1 MIINQIKSNQ
11 IKSNQ
16 IISYQIISNQI
27 KSNQCKTMQYDALL
41 AKSYNTMQ
49 CNATDDIHPIVEK
62 KHVKNN

>member
-11 IKSNQ
+11 IKSNH
-16 IISYQIISNQI
+16 IISNHIKSDHI
-27 KSNQCKTMQYDALL
+27 KSNQCNTMQYDALL